1 MNWEINWEKKATKDF
16 LNLDHSVQQKILNY
30 LERRIFANPLS
41 FGKELV
47 GNKAGLR
54 SYRVESYRII
64 CQIQDEK
71 LTILVVAVGH
81 RKDIYVL

>member
-1 MNWEINWEKKATKDF
+1 LTWQINWDDRARKE
-16 LNLDHSVQQKILNY
+16 LRSLDKPIQK
-30 LERRIFANPLS
+30 RIFEYLRDRVSINPLS

-81 RKDIYVL
+81 RKDIYL

>member
-1 MNWEINWEKKATKDF
+1 MTWQINWDDRARKE
-16 LNLDHSVQQKILNY
+16 LRSLDKPIQKRILEY
-30 LERRIFANPLS
+30 LRNRVSSNPLS

-71 LTILVVAVGH
+71 LTIFVIAVGH
-81 RKDIYVL
+81 RKDIYDG

>member
-1 MNWEINWEKKATKDF
+1 MTWQINWDDRARKE
-16 LNLDHSVQQKILNY
+16 LRSLDKPIQKRILEY
-30 LERRIFANPLS
+30 LRSRVSSCPLS

-71 LTILVVAVGH
+71 LTILVIAVGH
-81 RKDIYVL
+81 RKDIYDG